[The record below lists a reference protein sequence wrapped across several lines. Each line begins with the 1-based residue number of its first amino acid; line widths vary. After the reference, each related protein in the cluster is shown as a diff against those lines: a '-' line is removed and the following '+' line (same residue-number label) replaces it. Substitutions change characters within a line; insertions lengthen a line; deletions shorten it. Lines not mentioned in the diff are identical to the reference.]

1 MSSEFDGD
9 VLAHQP
15 VLYQHILDLL
25 IPKSSGEYVDCTIGA
40 GGHAWGILQSSAPD
54 GKLLGFDLDPQA
66 LEIASQRLSVFGNRV
81 TLANASYTT
90 LLENIHRAGFS
101 HVNGIL
107 LDLGV
112 SSMQL
117 DSGDKGFSFKRDGVL
132 DMRFNPNSGPTAAD
146 LINSLPE
153 GALADIIW
161 KFGEERHSRR
171 IARAIAAAR
180 PVYTTSQLAEIIAR
194 ASGKAGRGIHPATR
208 TFQAL
213 RIAVNRELE
222 SIAEVLPQAVT
233 ALVQSGRIAVIS
245 FHSLEDRIVKNFF
258 RQESRDC
265 ICPPEQP
272 VCNCGHKASLK
283 VVTTKPVIADD
294 REININ
300 PRSRS
305 AKLRVAE
312 KL

>member
-1 MSSEFDGD
+1 MVSEFDGD

-15 VLYQHILDLL
+15 VLYQLILDFLK
-25 IPKSSGEYVDCTIGA
+25 PKSPGEYVDCTIGA
-40 GGHAWGILQSSAPD
+40 GGHAWGILQASAPD
-54 GKLLGFDLDPQA
+54 GKLLGFDLDPRA
-66 LEIASQRLSVFGNRV
+66 LEIANQRLSIFGKRV
-81 TLANASYTT
+81 TLINASYTT
-90 LLENIHRAGFS
+90 LLANIQRAGFGLIS
-101 HVNGIL
+101 GIV

-117 DSGDKGFSFKRDGVL
+117 DSGAMGFSFKRDGVL
-132 DMRFNPNSGPTAAD
+132 DMRFNPNLGQTAAD

-153 GALADIIW
+153 DALADIIW
-161 KFGEERHSRR
+161 KYGEERHSRR
-171 IARAIAAAR
+171 IARAIAASR
-180 PVYTTSQLAEIIAR
+180 PVYTTSQLSEIITR
-194 ASGKAGRGIHPATR
+194 VSGKQTGGIHPATR

-213 RIAVNRELE
+213 RIAVNHELD

-233 ALVQSGRIAVIS
+233 ALAQGGRLAVIS
-245 FHSLEDRIVKNFF
+245 FHSLEDRIIKNFF
-258 RQESRDC
+258 RRESRDC

-283 VVTTKPVIADD
+283 VVTTKPVTADD
-294 REININ
+294 LEINNN